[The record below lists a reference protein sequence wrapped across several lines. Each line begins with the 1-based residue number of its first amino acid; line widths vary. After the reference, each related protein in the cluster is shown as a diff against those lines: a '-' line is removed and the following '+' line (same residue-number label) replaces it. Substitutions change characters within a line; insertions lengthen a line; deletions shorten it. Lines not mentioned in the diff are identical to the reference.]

1 MGSVVASPGLYSTGS
16 VVVVHGL
23 HSMWDLPGPELE
35 PETPALA
42 DGLFTTDPPGKTLDP
57 LTHKGLVICLFCFI
71 RHDDDAGHLAG
82 YHVDSPILLFQ
93 KTFLHYS
100 LIIFF
105 LPFTPELILDDFIS
119 LKLIL

>member
-1 MGSVVASPGLYSTGS
+1 
-16 VVVVHGL
+16 
-23 HSMWDLPGPELE
+23 MWDLPRLELE

-71 RHDDDAGHLAG
+71 CHDDDAGHLAG

-105 LPFTPELILDDFIS
+105 LPLPPELILDDFIS